1 MGLLGAQ
8 EARDSDGCRTPGH
21 ASEARGVHGAHGELS
36 VSQRV
41 ALARRDA
48 RTRLEKAGID
58 SAEAEARIIVSRAAR
73 ARTSLVLLDDLPET
87 FEADLE
93 AVLARRE
100 KREPLQLILGEAPF
114 RHLTLETARGVFI
127 PRPETET
134 ALDIAHDWVLEE
146 GRQASDPLLAVDAC
160 TGSGTLAAALLDE
173 FPAARVSAF
182 DLNERAVDL
191 ARRNC
196 ESAGP
201 GRSRV
206 FHAELPTSE
215 AELDAFV
222 RTYVPELPLDCLLA
236 NPPYIPESDIPAD
249 PEVRDYDPH
258 EALFGGGE
266 SGLDVPGAVIELA
279 ARLLRPGGLL
289 VMEHDESQG
298 DATRAL
304 AGATGNFGLIRTA
317 CDLTGRDRFLVAH
330 RAPQVRE

>member
-1 MGLLGAQ
+1 MGSLGAK
-8 EARDSDGCRTPGH
+8 EARDSDACRTPGDVV
-21 ASEARGVHGAHGELS
+21 EARGEHGAHVKLS

-58 SAEAEARIIVSRAAR
+58 SAEAEARLIVSHAAR

-93 AVLARRE
+93 AILARRE
-100 KREPLQLILGEAPF
+100 RREPLQLIFGEAPF

-127 PRPETET
+127 PRPETEM
-134 ALDIAHDWVLEE
+134 ALDIAHDWVREE
-146 GRQASDPLLAVDAC
+146 GRQASDPLRALDAC

-173 FPAARVSAF
+173 FPAARVCAF
-182 DLNERAVDL
+182 DVNERAVDL

-236 NPPYIPESDIPAD
+236 NPPYIPESCIPAD
-249 PEVRDYDPH
+249 PEVREFDPR

-266 SGLDVPGAVIELA
+266 KGLDVPRAVIALA
-279 ARLLRPGGLL
+279 ARTLRPGGLL

-298 DATRAL
+298 DATRAI
-304 AGATGNFGLIRTA
+304 AEGGGEFEKIRTA
-317 CDLTGRDRFLVAH
+317 RDLTGRDRFLVAR
-330 RAPQVRE
+330 RAQQVKE